1 MDTKVTTV
9 NLGGVNCYLA
19 RCADG
24 FVLIDTGFSVKRAL
38 LLQTLQAAGCKPG
51 DIKFVLI
58 THGDSDHAG
67 NAAFLQ
73 REYRATI
80 GMHPDDFGMVEHGD
94 MNWNRKR
101 RADRMSPIMK
111 IVGTMVRLVA
121 KEKFETFKPDVEVG
135 DGFDLSKYGL
145 NARVVHIPGHSK
157 GSIGVLTDDGN
168 LYCGDFLY
176 TTPGM
181 NFVDDM
187 EARKASL
194 EKLKNLPI
202 RNVFPGHGK
211 PTPTVR

>member
-1 MDTKVTTV
+1 MDAKVTTV

-19 RCADG
+19 ECADG
-24 FVLIDTGFSVKRAL
+24 FVMIDTGFSLKRKLLLRAL
-38 LLQTLQAAGCKPG
+38 AKAGCKPG

-73 REYRATI
+73 REYQATI
-80 GMHPDDFGMVEHGD
+80 GMHPDDAGMVERGD
-94 MNWNRKR
+94 MNWNRKPK
-101 RADRMSPIMK
+101 ADKMSPIMK

-121 KEKFETFKPDVEVG
+121 KEKFETFKPDVAVS

-145 NARVVHIPGHSK
+145 NAKVVHIPGHSK
-157 GSIGVLTDDGN
+157 GSIGVLTADGN

-187 EARKASL
+187 EARRLSL
-194 EKLKNLPI
+194 EKLKKLQI
-202 RNVFPGHGK
+202 RKVFPGHGK
-211 PTPTVR
+211 PISSVR